1 MTTAM
6 LVVEI
11 TALIAAAVMAAFCI
25 EYPRRTMNSK
35 GGAE

>member
-11 TALIAAAVMAAFCI
+11 TALIAAAVLAAFCI
-25 EYPRRTMNSK
+25 VFHRRTLNK